1 MRVHAEIIE
10 ARIQNGAVRFEEE
23 KVAIAR
29 GDPNERVRAWM
40 RRHQPDIA
48 DKRLVIH
55 STSWRYEKSHFVLTY
70 LVYSDDLE
78 LDGAKTVRLARLPSA
93 SRGRRGRLGVLSHA
107 LRHLAFLAAE
117 DPRPYRR
124 SLDPATRRALAKL
137 EPAVAGREQSR

>member
-10 ARIQNGAVRFEEE
+10 ARIRDGAVHFEQE
-23 KVAIAR
+23 KIAISR
-29 GDPNERVRAWM
+29 GDPNKRVRAWM
-40 RRHQPDIA
+40 RRHQPDVA
-48 DKRLVIH
+48 DRRLVIH

-70 LVYSDDLE
+70 LAFSDDFTF
-78 LDGAKTVRLARLPSA
+78 DGQRVSLRRLPSA
-93 SRGRRGRLGVLSHA
+93 KKGSRSRLGVVSHA

-124 SLDPATRRALAKL
+124 ALEPKTRRALANL

>member
-10 ARIQNGAVRFEEE
+10 ARIADGAVHFEEE

-29 GDPNERVRAWM
+29 GDPNARVRAWM
-40 RRHQPDIA
+40 RKHQPDVP
-48 DKRLVIH
+48 DRRLVIH
-55 STSWRYEKSHFVLTY
+55 STSWRYERGHFIVTY
-70 LVYSDDLE
+70 LAFSDDFIFE
-78 LDGAKTVRLARLPSA
+78 GRRVPIRRLPSA
-93 SRGRRGRLGVLSHA
+93 KKGSRSRLGVLSHA

-124 SLDPATRRALAKL
+124 ALDPDTRRTLAKL